1 MINNEDI
8 LKLAQ
13 SVYINL
19 DEEQIEEIK
28 NTIENVRLDL
38 DNIDVN
44 NNERKIMGNSQLSN
58 VFSTNNNEIENSKDI
73 LKAMNNVENDFVIV
87 TNVESGNDES

>member
-19 DEEQIEEIK
+19 DEEQVEEIK